1 MKKIIKRKYNKETYT
16 FYLNEN
22 LNHFTNEIEKSIV
35 VRTPENSLGYVNTI
49 MLHKK
54 NDLEIKLELQNGAK
68 EVNIYEA
75 YATTRYIP
83 KWILKQVEKKMLYL
97 NDKIDTL

>member
-35 VRTPENSLGYVNTI
+35 VRTPENSLGYVNT
-49 MLHKK
+49 
-54 NDLEIKLELQNGAK
+54 
-68 EVNIYEA
+68 YEA